1 MKKFM
6 IRIVNV
12 CMIVAALFGY
22 NHVTLAHEKI
32 DAEAKAEADRQS
44 AELAAEAG
52 VNGGNYTS
60 ALCASMIS
68 GIISFAMVR

>member
-52 VNGGNYTS
+52 VNGGNYTGKRRCFSTS
-60 ALCASMIS
+60 AC
-68 GIISFAMVR
+68 FPKCV